1 MGQRALAA
9 RLWQSLIVVAVVTT
23 ISFFII
29 RSAPGDPFAYDNPR
43 ITPAIRAQL
52 RAEHGYDKPLPQQFA
67 LYIWA
72 LAHGDLGYSVSKQG
86 PVSRSIAETLP
97 RTLALTGLSLVLSLL
112 LGVIIGTLQAARRD
126 GWFDRLSSGFLLFF
140 YSLPDFWGALMALL
154 VFAQWWQLFPAGGM
168 VEEAVHDYLAP
179 WPAFLDRLRHL
190 VLPVA
195 SFTLLTLAGIARYQR
210 AAMLEVLP
218 SDFVRTARAK
228 GVPER
233 SILWRHALRTGLT
246 PIITL
251 LGILFPALLGGVLF
265 IEKVFQWPGM
275 GLLAANAI
283 IALDYDLVTATVI
296 VGSLMVIVGNLFA
309 DFLHAVLDPRVRV

>member
-1 MGQRALAA
+1 MRRALVA

-29 RSAPGDPFAYDNPR
+29 HLAPGDPFSYDNPR
-43 ITPAIRAQL
+43 ITPALRAQL
-52 RAEHGYDKPLPQQFA
+52 RAERGYDKPIVQQFGHYVWS
-67 LYIWA
+67 LS
-72 LAHGDLGYSVSKQG
+72 HGNLGYSWSKQQW
-86 PVSRSIAETLP
+86 VSTAIANTLP
-97 RTLALTGLSLVLSLL
+97 RTLALTGISLVLSLV
-112 LGVIIGTLQAARRD
+112 LGVIIGAMQAARRD
-126 GWFDRLSSGFLLFF
+126 RWFDRVSSGVLLVF

-179 WPAFLDRLRHL
+179 WPAFVDRLSHL

-195 SFTLLTLAGIARYQR
+195 SFTLLTVAGIARFQR

-228 GVPER
+228 GVSEGGVV
-233 SILWRHALRTGLT
+233 WRHALRNALT
-246 PIITL
+246 PIVTL
-251 LGILFPALLGGVLF
+251 LGLLFPALLGGVLF

-275 GLLAANAI
+275 GLLAANAVV
-283 IALDYDLVTATVI
+283 ARDYDLVVATVI
-296 VGSLMVIVGNLFA
+296 VGSLMVIVGNLLA
-309 DFLHAVLDPRVRV
+309 DILHALVDPRVT